1 MTNWTPQQK
10 QALEAENCTL
20 LVSAA
25 AGSGKT
31 AVLTERI
38 AKRIIDPNCPL
49 SADNMAVVTFTK
61 AAAKEMKDRIS
72 KKLSEECAKN
82 PKNTRLKNQLM
93 LIGGARISTIHSFCY
108 GIIRENADK
117 AGVSSTVRIADDEQ
131 KKKLPMRKL
140 TLDEL
145 KEFYRER
152 FEVECGNY
160 SDQRK
165 DALSTQS
172 FFINNFRKNFSN
184 WQSAVSKFVATA
196 RTITAE
202 PIGTTNAVA
211 LLLNAMGFVRA
222 VPEEAEF
229 NRLMED
235 YRSVIEK
242 KAEKGK
248 LGVQAEAANFML
260 GSSGSQSQNDNAV
273 NRGYAA
279 ADIRDVFFHWD
290 VFGNIVD
297 HLCNGKIKILH
308 NIRVRDFAEN
318 PEEGRKLG
326 NYLETVGSYQ
336 VYHYTVEVSG
346 SMESIRAFCQSLDQ
360 SWKQRRFYVVR
371 AVTLYAEE
379 NGAAILMKQEAV
391 AKSENNAGNSEEE
404 ASRGRRRRRRTTQNN
419 SGDANNQQN
428 EEDLRRQEAER
439 IKRMKVHERP
449 GYGAVLIGI
458 GDMYRAFV
466 DFDYVVLDKNQ

>member
-1 MTNWTPQQK
+1 MNRFTKKNMVFISVLSASGAVAAILLIFAAIVLFGLLDSMGETKNARARVEKLTRAKP
-10 QALEAENCTL
+10 APGVENE
-20 LVSAA
+20 
-25 AGSGKT
+25 
-31 AVLTERI
+31 ERI
-38 AKRIIDPNCPL
+38 KKDIEVYKD
-49 SADNMAVVTFTK
+49 
-61 AAAKEMKDRIS
+61 AAKGIRKGFSTPLQPAVDAFIKELAAPGTQQMSEDQQERYRVRDPKIDEM
-72 KKLSEECAKN
+72 
-82 PKNTRLKNQLM
+82 
-93 LIGGARISTIHSFCY
+93 
-108 GIIRENADK
+108 
-117 AGVSSTVRIADDEQ
+117 DDAQ

-140 TLDEL
+140 TLDEF

-229 NRLMED
+229 SRLMED

-260 GSSGSQSQNDNAV
+260 GSSGSQNDNAV

-326 NYLETVGSYQ
+326 NFRETVGSYQ

-379 NGAAILMKQEAV
+379 NGAAILMKQDAV
-391 AKSENNAGNSEEE
+391 AKSENNSGSGEEE
-404 ASRGRRRRRRTTQNN
+404 VSRGRRRRRRTPQNN
-419 SGDANNQQN
+419 SDDANNQQN